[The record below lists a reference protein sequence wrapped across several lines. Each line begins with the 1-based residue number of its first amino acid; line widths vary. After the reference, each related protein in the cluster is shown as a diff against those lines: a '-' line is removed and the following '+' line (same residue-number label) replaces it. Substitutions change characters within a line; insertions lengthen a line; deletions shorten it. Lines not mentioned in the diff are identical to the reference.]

1 MGIGIRARSGRRRTK
16 KSERF
21 IYNDPPSEDGEVFSE
36 MNMFKASII
45 AYNLK
50 KALLLTFLTVKASLL
65 SVYRADWRVVD

>member
-1 MGIGIRARSGRRRTK
+1 MGIGIRVRSGRRRTK

-50 KALLLTFLTVKASLL
+50 KSIIIDFLDGESIIIICL
-65 SVYRADWRVVD
+65 

>member
-1 MGIGIRARSGRRRTK
+1 MGIGIRARSVRRRTK
-16 KSERF
+16 KGERF

-50 KALLLTFLTVKASLL
+50 KSIIIDFLDGESIIIICL
-65 SVYRADWRVVD
+65 